1 MNTISSNQL
10 LKSPQKI
17 IKPIEIEF
25 PIKSTNDLSSTM
37 ELLIKFLT
45 DGILLLANG
54 IAILCILKFIISLI
68 NGFATKS
75 YMGTSIMEDTSFIG
89 RTDWN
94 KKITPITPRRNE
106 NLDWTFK

>member
-1 MNTISSNQL
+1 MNTISSNQI
-10 LKSPQKI
+10 LKTQQKI

-25 PIKSTNDLSSTM
+25 PIKSTNELTNTM
-37 ELLIKFLT
+37 ELLITFLT
-45 DGILLLANG
+45 DGILLLGNG
-54 IAILCILKFIISLI
+54 IAILCILKFIISVI

-75 YMGTSIMEDTSFIG
+75 HMGASIMENTSFVG

-94 KKITPITPRRNE
+94 KKITPITSRGNE